1 MLKRCL
7 FTATLLAAGRLCAA
21 ENSNAAPDSLALR
34 DHAVIR
40 ARLERVTGDGAPQA
54 VAGK

>member
-7 FTATLLAAGRLCAA
+7 FTATLLVAGRLCAA
-21 ENSNAAPDSLALR
+21 ENNNAAPDLLALR
-34 DHAVIR
+34 DHAVTR

-54 VAGK
+54 VAEK